1 MKYRCPYCGE
11 PAFTTAE
18 KIGIPTAFG
27 KFAAW
32 YPTCPHCGEVARRR
46 SALGWWCR
54 LPLLLLLLAAVT
66 IPSIRWAATSQHP
79 YAGAVFA
86 AAIAL
91 FVGGYIGIYCLFYFD
106 KDSYEAEQDARF
118 VLSVSGERR
127 PSVKVGN
134 ISVCLFPQRNDTN
147 GTQIIGIIHDIKK
160 VSDTYRVT
168 VRVICADHTELP
180 AINERVRWISDSR
193 YDMEGT
199 VTAVTPK
206 KEI

>member
-18 KIGIPTAFG
+18 KIGIPTGFG

-66 IPSIRWAATSQHP
+66 IPPIRWAATSQHP

-86 AAIAL
+86 AAILL
-91 FVGGYIGIYCLFYFD
+91 FIGGYIGIYCLFHFD
-106 KDSYEAEQDARF
+106 KPAYEAEQDARF
-118 VLSVSGERR
+118 ILLVSGERR
-127 PSVKVGN
+127 PPVKVGD
-134 ISVCLFPQRNDTN
+134 ISACLFPQRKDTH
-147 GTQIIGIIHDIKK
+147 GTQIVGIIHAVKK
-160 VSDTYRVT
+160 EGDGYRVT
-168 VRVICADHTELP
+168 VRVVRADHTDPP
-180 AINERVRWISDSR
+180 AMGERVRWVSDSR

-199 VTAVTPK
+199 VTSA
-206 KEI
+206 E